1 MTRRDRRRT
10 VSSSRRHEAVAP
22 VRPRRPP
29 RDTVEDAAGVAE
41 RLAVLLG
48 AGVAPAS
55 VWGYLVDES
64 PSSDAGRD
72 ALGDRLLAIDAASRS
87 DRDAARAIVA
97 TLSNAHDDDAWRA
110 VAAAWMVSSESG
122 APMAPALRA
131 FSAALRAIVQS
142 RREVEVALAGPV
154 VSSRI
159 VLALPLVA
167 IGLGAAL
174 GFDVLGV
181 LFGTIP
187 GFVCLLVGGGLIAL
201 AVAWVRRLTSVARRA
216 DTSPGLYADLVAIAM
231 GGGASADRALRL
243 VDESLV
249 LVGLP
254 GGAASAIDG
263 ILSVS
268 RRAGV
273 PAGDLL
279 RGEAESERRRAR
291 AEGARRAARLGSL
304 LMLPLGVC
312 VLPAFMVLGI
322 APMVLSLLSSTGL
335 DW

>member
-1 MTRRDRRRT
+1 MSRRTRRDPNGPRGGRRGAGSGR
-10 VSSSRRHEAVAP
+10 SRVDAV
-22 VRPRRPP
+22 
-29 RDTVEDAAGVAE
+29 DDAAEVAE

-64 PSSDAGRD
+64 PAGSAAGDPRS
-72 ALGDRLLAIDAASRS
+72 DRLRTIDAAAR
-87 DRDAARAIVA
+87 DGRDAARAIVGSLTGA
-97 TLSNAHDDDAWRA
+97 SDDDAWRA
-110 VAAAWMVSSESG
+110 VAAAWAVSSESG

-131 FSAALRAIVQS
+131 FATALRAIVQS
-142 RREVEVALAGPV
+142 RREVDVALAGPL

-174 GFDVLGV
+174 GFDVFGV
-181 LFGTIP
+181 LFGTVP
-187 GFVCLLVGGGLIAL
+187 GLVCLLTGGGLA
-201 AVAWVRRLTSVARRA
+201 AVAVGWVRRLTASARRA
-216 DTSPGLYADLVAIAM
+216 DTTPGLHADLVAIAM
-231 GGGASADRALRL
+231 GGGVSAERALL
-243 VDESLV
+243 IVEDALD

-254 GGAASAIDG
+254 AEASAAIEG
-263 ILSVS
+263 ILAVS

-273 PAGDLL
+273 PAGELL
-279 RGEAESERRRAR
+279 RSEAESERRRAR
-291 AEGARRAARLGSL
+291 AAGARRAARLGSL

-335 DW
+335 SW